1 MEEEGVY
8 PIYLITKIILKKILN
23 ENDKL
28 KIDSFVK
35 SRKINFLPQY
45 ID

>member
-28 KIDSFVK
+28 KIEFGGVCVAF
-35 SRKINFLPQY
+35 RKFCI
-45 ID
+45 I